1 MGLIISGLVA
11 VAGFLG
17 LLHALV
23 AIPLKACIGV
33 APDISLISKEAD
45 FLLIIASLIV
55 SWILAYMQKSTFSYN
70 GVGTRLY
77 GHEVT
82 EQGYITTK
90 WLTCFFPLLPI
101 RSYFVMDP
109 AQEIYSYEGRTQRDI
124 LHPIDTFLYFPQ
136 VLRTGFISYMTLYWG
151 WGSLWIMLNS
161 GFCLK

>member
-33 APDISLISKEAD
+33 APDISLISNEAD
-45 FLLIIASLIV
+45 FLLIVVSLIASWVLGYV
-55 SWILAYMQKSTFSYN
+55 QRNTFTYN

-77 GHEVT
+77 GHETT

-90 WLTCFFPLLPI
+90 WLTCVFPLLPI

-109 AQEIYSYEGRTQRDI
+109 AQETYSLEVQNQYDVLQ
-124 LHPIDTFLYFPQ
+124 PIDTFLYLPQ

-151 WGSLWIMLNS
+151 WGSLWVMLNS